1 MNDNILD
8 EQQFGS
14 LASRRLDLLPLWI
27 KVFIWIFLIF
37 GTIVPVILVLGIIGI
52 NFNLSLY
59 GLETTQPLSL
69 IGLLI
74 TILFALKGIV
84 AFGLWM
90 EKEWA
95 IKMAIID
102 GVVGIIVCIFMMAI
116 LPFIF
121 ADNGVDITFRLEIL
135 FLIPYLLKMREI
147 NSKWVEKL
155 N

>member
-1 MNDNILD
+1 MSDNILD
-8 EQQFGS
+8 EQQFGYS
-14 LASRRLDLLPLWI
+14 ALRRRDLLPLWI
-27 KVFIWIFLIF
+27 KIFIWIFLIF
-37 GTIVPVILVLGIIGI
+37 GTILPVILILGIIGI

-95 IKMAIID
+95 IKM
-102 GVVGIIVCIFMMAI
+102 
-116 LPFIF
+116 
-121 ADNGVDITFRLEIL
+121 VDFGERGDVHLQSVDTKALQQRN
-135 FLIPYLLKMREI
+135 KM
-147 NSKWVEKL
+147 L
-155 N
+155 